1 MEANQLERVARRK
14 LIQVFTARVLRDLAE
29 FGCSERLEEARM
41 ALEQLGLI
49 EFDARL
55 AEILERAYSVL
66 LDVYPGEYVL
76 LNECLCSEMAETS
89 EQGAVYRELAVG
101 ASKADLAIFRPGDS
115 TGFEIKSRYDRLDR
129 LQGQLQTYQQV
140 FTRTYVVTGQGHAPR
155 VLQESDASVGVLA
168 VSRQGIRELR
178 PAVQS
183 PDLTNSDRLFAL
195 LRKQEYLQLIKEEFG
210 AAPDLPNTR
219 IYRACLALFKQIDL
233 PRRLALV
240 SDILHQRQSAPP
252 REDDRAWQ
260 LPRCLRA
267 LALSSKLDQSQL
279 LRLSCLLERP

>member
-14 LIQVFTARVLRDLAE
+14 LIQVFTARVLKDLAV
-29 FGCSERLEEARM
+29 FGCSERLEEARP

-55 AEILERAYSVL
+55 SEVFEQAYSVL

-76 LNECLCSEMAETS
+76 LNECLCREMAESS

-101 ASKADLAIFRPGDS
+101 ASKADLAIFRPRES
-115 TGFEIKSRYDRLDR
+115 SGFEIKSRFDRLDR
-129 LQGQLQTYQQV
+129 LQGQLQTYQKV

-155 VLQESDASVGVLA
+155 VLQESTDSVGVLA

-178 PAVQS
+178 PAMQS
-183 PDLTNSDRLFAL
+183 PDLISSDRLFAL
-195 LRKQEYLQLIKEEFG
+195 LRKHEYLQLIKEEFG
-210 AAPDLPNTR
+210 AVPDLPNTR
-219 IYRACLALFKQIDL
+219 IYRACLELFKQIDL
-233 PRRLALV
+233 PRRQALV
-240 SDILHQRQSAPP
+240 SDILHHRKSPPP
-252 REDDRAWQ
+252 REDDRAWR
-260 LPRCLRA
+260 LPRSLRA
-267 LALSSKLDQSQL
+267 LALSGKLDQSQL